1 MFKFGQIEFLYALGL
16 IPFLIIIF
24 IMMLKWRKKALAA
37 FGERAVIVQL
47 MPDVSD
53 SKTRLKLV
61 LQLLAFAFL
70 VIAMAAP
77 QTGAKL
83 EEVKREGVD
92 LMIALDVSNSMLA
105 EDLSPNRIERA
116 KQAISK
122 LVDNL
127 KGDRIGIIV
136 FAGEAYVQMPVTTDY
151 GAAKLFLNTINTDIV
166 PTQGTAI
173 GTAIQLAIKSLES
186 EQKQKSRAIIVIT
199 DGENH
204 EDDALKETE
213 NAVKQ
218 GIAVHTIGMGSP
230 SGGPIPVYRD
240 KRPVG
245 YKTDKEGNTVVTKL
259 NEAMLQQIAVAGN
272 GVYVRATNA
281 QGGLNIIME
290 EINKMEKQEFAS
302 KMYTDYEDQFQYF
315 IALAL
320 LFLTLDFFISRRKS
334 KWLSNINLFG
344 EKN

>member
-1 MFKFGQIEFLYALGL
+1 MFKFGHIEYLYALGI
-16 IPFLIIIF
+16 IPLLIIIF
-24 IMMLKWRKKALAA
+24 LMMVKWRKKALAA
-37 FGERAVIVQL
+37 FGERAVISQL
-47 MPDVSD
+47 MNDVSD
-53 SKTRLKLV
+53 SKTRLKLI
-61 LQLLAFAFL
+61 LQMLAFAFL
-70 VIAMAAP
+70 VIAAAAP

-136 FAGEAYVQMPVTTDY
+136 FAGEAYVQLPVTTDY

-173 GTAIQLAIKSLES
+173 GTAIQLAVKSLES
-186 EQKQKSRAIIVIT
+186 KTDQKSKVIVVIT

-204 EDDALKETE
+204 EDDAVKEAE

-218 GIAVHTIGMGSP
+218 GILVHTIGMGSP
-230 SGGPIPVYRD
+230 NGSPIPLYKN
-240 KRPVG
+240 KRITG
-245 YKTDKEGNTVVTKL
+245 HRTDKEGNTIVTKL
-259 NEAMLQQIAVAGN
+259 NEPMLQQIASAGN
-272 GVYVRATNA
+272 GTYIRATNS
-281 QGGLNIIME
+281 QDGLKALMDD
-290 EINKMEKQEFAS
+290 INKMEKQEFAS

-315 IALAL
+315 IGLAL
-320 LFLTLDFFISRRKS
+320 LLLTLDFFVSRRKS
-334 KWLSNINLFG
+334 KWLNKINLFG
-344 EKN
+344 EKK